1 MYSMIDNAF
10 KFLKDVWIEM
20 KLNVEIFAIAVTLFH
35 YYTYM
40 KSIKSIQLYKLMI
53 SCLFLALKLKNRL
66 NSKSLQ
72 ELKNCFNKYADCQPV
87 EQLEINTFEMELL
100 IFLGFELDIE
110 TSFTS
115 FDILYSSLNIKEFL
129 STLLNSQN
137 KCNDIE
143 GEFKYDE
150 KYKFIKFIKSNK
162 VIEDKIIR
170 EEKNDNYQ
178 IEINPT
184 DKDNTFNNLNN
195 NNHEVK
201 NENKNFQYNINIS
214 DTPDE
219 NFNNQTVFNQKMVI
233 EENIDHKNL
242 NISQT
247 LSEMKKQSAFISDN
261 KRKTIEIIED
271 SKNLNQIMKDDK
283 IYKIDDLRQSEEKF
297 LSLFTNLC
305 FTVLLDV
312 YRRPF
317 CIVFKSK
324 SIAFS
329 IFLLCLD
336 LIIAEYKLNIEV
348 NEKYFLDEFYKDV
361 DYNDFINCRK
371 EIITFMN
378 SCQW

>member
-40 KSIKSIQLYKLMI
+40 KSIKSIQLNKLII

-66 NSKSLQ
+66 NSKSLN
-72 ELKNCFNKYADCQPV
+72 ELKNCFIKYADCQPV
-87 EQLEINTFEMELL
+87 DQHEINSFEMELL

-110 TSFTS
+110 TSFSS
-115 FDILYSSLNIKEFL
+115 FDILYSYLNIKEFL

-137 KCNDIE
+137 KCNDID

-162 VIEDKIIR
+162 MIEDVILKG
-170 EEKNDNYQ
+170 EKNDNYQ
-178 IEINPT
+178 IEITPT
-184 DKDNTFNNLNN
+184 DKDNKVTSSNN
-195 NNHEVK
+195 NDQEVN

-219 NFNNQTVFNQKMVI
+219 NFNNQTVFNQKMII

-247 LSEMKKQSAFISDN
+247 LSEMKKQSALISDN
-261 KRKTIEIIED
+261 KRKTIEIVED
-271 SKNLNQIMKDDK
+271 SKNINQIM
-283 IYKIDDLRQSEEKF
+283 
-297 LSLFTNLC
+297 
-305 FTVLLDV
+305 
-312 YRRPF
+312 
-317 CIVFKSK
+317 
-324 SIAFS
+324 
-329 IFLLCLD
+329 
-336 LIIAEYKLNIEV
+336 
-348 NEKYFLDEFYKDV
+348 
-361 DYNDFINCRK
+361 
-371 EIITFMN
+371 
-378 SCQW
+378 